1 MSRRTTLGNL
11 GSRLT
16 LSTDFL
22 CEEVDYLMGRFL
34 PDQLERYLIA
44 RRVGRGLSPR
54 VDRSMREAILD
65 DVISPYVEWKD
76 ENQYYDWND
85 LAVKLT
91 EELIGEPYDIII
103 TDETQDFSANQIR
116 AIQHYLAD
124 THFLTLIMDSA
135 QRVYARGFT
144 WQEAGITIR
153 PENSR
158 RLSVNYRNTIEIAR
172 FAEPLIRDLPIDDDG
187 TIPDFSRCERH
198 GRIPIMLKGRFSG
211 QAEYISRFIQEEMD
225 LDNESVVVLHPL
237 GGGWFNYIKGVFDR
251 SGYEY
256 IEITRESEWP
266 EGDENIAFSTLH
278 SSKGLEFDH
287 VVIIGLNQEVT
298 DHGVEEG
305 DDRLSMLRRL
315 LAMGIGRARES
326 VILGYKPEN
335 ASSLISY
342 LDPLTYEEVN
352 V

>member
-1 MSRRTTLGNL
+1 
-11 GSRLT
+11 
-16 LSTDFL
+16 
-22 CEEVDYLMGRFL
+22 
-34 PDQLERYLIA
+34 
-44 RRVGRGLSPR
+44 
-54 VDRSMREAILD
+54 
-65 DVISPYVEWKD
+65 
-76 ENQYYDWND
+76 
-85 LAVKLT
+85 
-91 EELIGEPYDIII
+91 
-103 TDETQDFSANQIR
+103 
-116 AIQHYLAD
+116 
-124 THFLTLIMDSA
+124 
-135 QRVYARGFT
+135 
-144 WQEAGITIR
+144 
-153 PENSR
+153 
-158 RLSVNYRNTIEIAR
+158 
-172 FAEPLIRDLPIDDDG
+172 
-187 TIPDFSRCERH
+187 
-198 GRIPIMLKGRFSG
+198 MLKGRFSG